1 MTTYKAKRPKNKSK
15 KQQLLAH
22 RYKCAYNY
30 LFERLDKWKK
40 DILVEH
46 PIESLTERGT
56 AIEQEVVKAFTK
68 EVAMLAESNREI
80 PDMKND

>member
-15 KQQLLAH
+15 KQQLLAY
-22 RYKCAYNY
+22 RYRCAYNH
-30 LFERLDKWKK
+30 LFEELPKWKK
-40 DILVEH
+40 KLMIEAPDSECRMVKEQAVEFSH
-46 PIESLTERGT
+46 
-56 AIEQEVVKAFTK
+56 